1 MARRRRTGGLA
12 CYSGRGRLARFGGE
26 DRDGLGSAGPGI
38 VAFERVERE
47 THAER
52 FVIFVAASEEM
63 RFALSGWPLGRLPAI
78 ISLIEGI
85 CLTTKHLKT
94 AALALYFTK

>member
-1 MARRRRTGGLA
+1 MDGADRSWADL
-12 CYSGRGRLARFGGE
+12 RFGGE

-47 THAER
+47 AHTEG

-63 RFALSGWPLGRLPAI
+63 R
-78 ISLIEGI
+78 
-85 CLTTKHLKT
+85 
-94 AALALYFTK
+94 LALFRRP